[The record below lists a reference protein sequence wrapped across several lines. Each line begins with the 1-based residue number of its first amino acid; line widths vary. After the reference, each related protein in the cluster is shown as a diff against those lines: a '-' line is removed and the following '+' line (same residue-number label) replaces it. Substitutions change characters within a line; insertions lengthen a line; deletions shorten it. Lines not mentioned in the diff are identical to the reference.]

1 MREDAADRV
10 GMSEYHTPEGAP
22 EGRAG
27 QRDTYRAP
35 ERNGLRVART
45 WAGKKRFRQPRESRR
60 LAAARKPFA
69 PRSYQGNLTCLRP
82 MRDAISRIHT
92 PTSVLTCPLHGITNA
107 GPAVAHATFQWV
119 KETDRGFP
127 SPDHINTPNL
137 LPVRRTEPPPAREL
151 TRPGSFS
158 PAHIICLTALT
169 YARPGYATPYGD
181 TTSGRR

>member
-10 GMSEYHTPEGAP
+10 GASE
-22 EGRAG
+22 
-27 QRDTYRAP
+27 QRAP
-35 ERNGLRVART
+35 NWILESRAAWHVPASGVEGLRALDAFGVIG
-45 WAGKKRFRQPRESRR
+45 WFCQPRDYHR

-69 PRSYQGNLTCLRP
+69 PRLYQGNLTCLRP

-92 PTSVLTCPLHGITNA
+92 PTSVLTRPLHGITNA